1 MYSIQ
6 NLTNST
12 IKFQG
17 MTIGA
22 YMTVSVG
29 RIYDYVTL
37 SRLSNSGK
45 IRYFSVPAS
54 KKTEEIKKPVDPKVE
69 PEKKTQEEKP
79 VVKLPTKEFGLFQKK
94 ADQIKVEEPI
104 KEKKEEIVEET
115 KAEEI
120 VVETKEE
127 PVVETV
133 ESSESVEDTPVTD
146 SDVDNNVEEQT
157 SKTTRRGRKSK
168 K

>member
-17 MTIGA
+17 ITIGSYA
-22 YMTVSVG
+22 TVSVG
-29 RIYDYVTL
+29 MIYDYVTL

-45 IRYFSVPAS
+45 IRYSSVAAP
-54 KKTEEIKKPVDPKVE
+54 KKQETITKTVETKVE
-69 PEKKTQEEKP
+69 PKKEQEEVKP

-94 ADQIKVEEPI
+94 VEETKNEEPI
-104 KEKKEEIVEET
+104 EEKKEEVENT
-115 KAEEI
+115 NAEEVAQTTESTDVI
-120 VVETKEE
+120 ET
-127 PVVETV
+127 
-133 ESSESVEDTPVTD
+133 SITD
-146 SDVDNNVEEQT
+146 SDADSVVEEQT
-157 SKTTRRGRKSK
+157 SKTTKRGRKSK

>member
-17 MTIGA
+17 ITIGSYA
-22 YMTVSVG
+22 TVSVG
-29 RIYDYVTL
+29 MIYDYVTL

-45 IRYFSVPAS
+45 IRYSNIAAP
-54 KKTEEIKKPVDPKVE
+54 KKQETITKTVETKVE
-69 PEKKTQEEKP
+69 PKKEQEEVKP

-94 ADQIKVEEPI
+94 VEETKNEEPI
-104 KEKKEEIVEET
+104 EEKKEEVENT
-115 KAEEI
+115 NAEEVAQTTESTDVI
-120 VVETKEE
+120 ET
-127 PVVETV
+127 
-133 ESSESVEDTPVTD
+133 SIAD
-146 SDVDNNVEEQT
+146 SDADSVVEEQT
-157 SKTTRRGRKSK
+157 SKTTKRGRKSK

>member
-17 MTIGA
+17 ITIGSYA
-22 YMTVSVG
+22 TVSVG
-29 RIYDYVTL
+29 MIYDYVTL

-45 IRYFSVPAS
+45 IRYSNIAAP
-54 KKTEEIKKPVDPKVE
+54 KKQETITKTVETKVE
-69 PEKKTQEEKP
+69 PEKEQEEVKP

-94 ADQIKVEEPI
+94 VEETKNEEPI
-104 KEKKEEIVEET
+104 EEKKEEVEQTTESTEVTET
-115 KAEEI
+115 SI
-120 VVETKEE
+120 
-127 PVVETV
+127 
-133 ESSESVEDTPVTD
+133 TD
-146 SDVDNNVEEQT
+146 SDADSVVEEQT
-157 SKTTRRGRKSK
+157 SKTTKRGRKSK

>member
-17 MTIGA
+17 ITIGSYA
-22 YMTVSVG
+22 TVSVG
-29 RIYDYVTL
+29 MIYDYVTL

-45 IRYFSVPAS
+45 IRYSNIAAP
-54 KKTEEIKKPVDPKVE
+54 KKQETITKTVETKVE
-69 PEKKTQEEKP
+69 PEKEQEEVKP

-94 ADQIKVEEPI
+94 VEETKNEEPI
-104 KEKKEEIVEET
+104 DEKKEEVESTNVEEVAQT
-115 KAEEI
+115 TESTDVI
-120 VVETKEE
+120 ET
-127 PVVETV
+127 
-133 ESSESVEDTPVTD
+133 SIAD
-146 SDVDNNVEEQT
+146 SDADSVVEEQT
-157 SKTTRRGRKSK
+157 SKTTKRGRKSK

>member
-17 MTIGA
+17 ITIGSYA
-22 YMTVSVG
+22 TVSVG
-29 RIYDYVTL
+29 MIYDYVTL

-45 IRYFSVPAS
+45 IRYSNIAAP
-54 KKTEEIKKPVDPKVE
+54 KKQETVTKTVETKVE
-69 PEKKTQEEKP
+69 PKKEQEEVKP

-94 ADQIKVEEPI
+94 VEETKNEEPI
-104 KEKKEEIVEET
+104 EEKKEEVEQTTESTEVTET
-115 KAEEI
+115 SI
-120 VVETKEE
+120 
-127 PVVETV
+127 
-133 ESSESVEDTPVTD
+133 TD
-146 SDVDNNVEEQT
+146 SDADSVVEEQT

>member
-17 MTIGA
+17 ITIGSYA
-22 YMTVSVG
+22 TVSVNMV
-29 RIYDYVTL
+29 YDYVTL

-45 IRYFSVPAS
+45 IRYSNIATP
-54 KKTEEIKKPVDPKVE
+54 KKQETITKTVETKVE
-69 PEKKTQEEKP
+69 PEKEQEEVKP

-94 ADQIKVEEPI
+94 VEETKNEEPI
-104 KEKKEEIVEET
+104 EEKKEEVEQTTEST
-115 KAEEI
+115 EVTEI
-120 VVETKEE
+120 LI
-127 PVVETV
+127 
-133 ESSESVEDTPVTD
+133 TD
-146 SDVDNNVEEQT
+146 SDADSVVEEQT
-157 SKTTRRGRKSK
+157 SKTTKRGRKSK

>member
-45 IRYFSVPAS
+45 IRYFSVPTP
-54 KKTEEIKKPVDPKVE
+54 KKTEEVKKPVEQKVE

-94 ADQIKVEEPI
+94 AEQTKVEEPVE
-104 KEKKEEIVEET
+104 EKKEEIVEET

-120 VVETKEE
+120 VVETVK
-127 PVVETV
+127 
-133 ESSESVEDTPVTD
+133 SSESVEDTPVAD

>member
-17 MTIGA
+17 ITIGSYA
-22 YMTVSVG
+22 TVSVG
-29 RIYDYVTL
+29 MIYDYVTL

-45 IRYFSVPAS
+45 IRYSNIATP
-54 KKTEEIKKPVDPKVE
+54 KKQETITKTVETKVE
-69 PEKKTQEEKP
+69 PEKEQEEVKP

-94 ADQIKVEEPI
+94 VEETKNEEPI
-104 KEKKEEIVEET
+104 EEKKEEVEQTTESTEVTET
-115 KAEEI
+115 LI
-120 VVETKEE
+120 
-127 PVVETV
+127 
-133 ESSESVEDTPVTD
+133 TD
-146 SDVDNNVEEQT
+146 SDADSVVEEQT
-157 SKTTRRGRKSK
+157 SKTTKRGRKSK

>member
-17 MTIGA
+17 MIIGA

-45 IRYFSVPAS
+45 IRYFSVPTP
-54 KKTEEIKKPVDPKVE
+54 KKTEEVKKPVEQKVE

-79 VVKLPTKEFGLFQKK
+79 VVKLPTREFGLFPKK
-94 ADQIKVEEPI
+94 AEQAKVEEPVE
-104 KEKKEEIVEET
+104 EKKEEIAEET
-115 KAEEI
+115 KAE
-120 VVETKEE
+120 
-127 PVVETV
+127 ETV
-133 ESSESVEDTPVTD
+133 ESSESVEDTPVAD
-146 SDVDNNVEEQT
+146 SDVGNNVEEQT

>member
-17 MTIGA
+17 ITIGSYA
-22 YMTVSVG
+22 TVSVG
-29 RIYDYVTL
+29 MIYDYVTL

-45 IRYFSVPAS
+45 IRYSNIAAP
-54 KKTEEIKKPVDPKVE
+54 KKQETVTKTVETKVE
-69 PEKKTQEEKP
+69 PKKEQEEVKP

-94 ADQIKVEEPI
+94 
-104 KEKKEEIVEET
+104 VEET
-115 KAEEI
+115 KNEEPI
-120 VVETKEE
+120 EQKKEE
-127 PVVETV
+127 VEQTT
-133 ESSESVEDTPVTD
+133 ESTEVTETSITD
-146 SDVDNNVEEQT
+146 SDADSVVEEQT
-157 SKTTRRGRKSK
+157 SKTTKRGRKSK

>member
-17 MTIGA
+17 ITIGSYA
-22 YMTVSVG
+22 TVSVSM
-29 RIYDYVTL
+29 IYDYVTL

-45 IRYFSVPAS
+45 IRYSNIATP
-54 KKTEEIKKPVDPKVE
+54 KKQETITKTVETKVE
-69 PEKKTQEEKP
+69 PEKEQEEVKP

-94 ADQIKVEEPI
+94 VEETKNEEPI
-104 KEKKEEIVEET
+104 EEKKEEVEQTTESTEVTET
-115 KAEEI
+115 LI
-120 VVETKEE
+120 
-127 PVVETV
+127 
-133 ESSESVEDTPVTD
+133 TD
-146 SDVDNNVEEQT
+146 SDADSVVEEQT
-157 SKTTRRGRKSK
+157 SKTTKRGRKSK

>member
-17 MTIGA
+17 ITIGSYA
-22 YMTVSVG
+22 TVSVG
-29 RIYDYVTL
+29 MIYDYVTL

-45 IRYFSVPAS
+45 IRYSNIAAP
-54 KKTEEIKKPVDPKVE
+54 KKQETITKTVETKVE
-69 PEKKTQEEKP
+69 PEKEQEKVKP

-94 ADQIKVEEPI
+94 VEETKNEEPI
-104 KEKKEEIVEET
+104 DEKKEEVESTNVEEVAQT
-115 KAEEI
+115 TESTDVI
-120 VVETKEE
+120 ET
-127 PVVETV
+127 
-133 ESSESVEDTPVTD
+133 SIAD
-146 SDVDNNVEEQT
+146 SDADSVVEEQT
-157 SKTTRRGRKSK
+157 SKTTKRGRKSK